1 MSLRKGLGKMEN
13 FVALSPAEDG
23 KFSSV
28 YNLSSVVSLAN
39 DNSTENMEDYGYY
52 EARFNP
58 AVAIILMG
66 VFSFVFFIGLCCT
79 CLCGRSI
86 SGGGSRAFTRAMGN
100 DNARNAATRG
110 LERNVIESFPVFSYD
125 LVKGLKAQAKGS
137 ECAVCLSDFEDDE
150 MVRLLPK
157 CNHAF
162 HPECID
168 IWLCSHTTCPVCRTS
183 LVPTDEPNPS
193 ATAIDVVE
201 EQAIDHN
208 GAVRI
213 VISNDE
219 AANEAPEA
227 SHGPVEHSLVRVRKE
242 SEKGP
247 KWYIATA
254 EGLKPGLQRNC
265 SFVEIDLGEGPST
278 SRAVL
283 SCSKPDGSINDPGS
297 RSNSERRGS
306 IPGSLLRTLSERAV
320 PRPGEQGGSEQPD
333 RRAYLKRTLS
343 WLTGRDR
350 GRGRD
355 ESQRGSRSG
364 SSRHVNRS
372 SPNVELEA

>member
-1 MSLRKGLGKMEN
+1 MVYAKMEN
-13 FVALSPAEDG
+13 LVALSPADDG
-23 KFSSV
+23 NFSLA
-28 YNLSSVVSLAN
+28 YNLSSVVRLAS
-39 DNSTENMEDYGYY
+39 DNSNSTDYGYY
-52 EARFNP
+52 RVRFNP
-58 AVAIILMG
+58 AVAIVILAI
-66 VFSFVFFIGLCCT
+66 FCLVFFIGFCCT
-79 CLCGRSI
+79 CACRRSL
-86 SGGGSRAFTRAMGN
+86 GGDGSRAFRRAMGN
-100 DNARNAATRG
+100 DNVRTAATRG
-110 LERNVIESFPVFSYD
+110 LERSVIESFPVFSYD

-137 ECAVCLSDFEDDE
+137 ECPVCLSDFEDDE

-162 HPECID
+162 HPDCID
-168 IWLCSHTTCPVCRTS
+168 MWLCSHTTCPVCRTS

-193 ATAIDVVE
+193 GNPIGVVE
-201 EQAIDHN
+201 EQAIDN

-213 VISNDE
+213 DISNDE
-219 AANEAPEA
+219 ATNEAPET

-247 KWYIATA
+247 EWYIATA
-254 EGLKPGLQRNC
+254 EGLKPGLHRNC
-265 SFVEIDLGEGPST
+265 SFVEIDLADGAST
-278 SRAVL
+278 SRAAP
-283 SCSKPDGSINDPGS
+283 SCSKPDGSINDTGS

-306 IPGSLLRTLSERAV
+306 IPGSFLRTFSERSALQAD
-320 PRPGEQGGSEQPD
+320 EQGGNEQPD

-350 GRGRD
+350 GRDRD

-372 SPNVELEA
+372 SLNVEL